1 MLTYE
6 NPIIPGFYPDP
17 SICRVGEDYYLVNS
31 SFEFYPGVPL
41 WHSRDLFNWKQTG
54 YVLNRKSQLPLEH
67 SGTSGGIY
75 APTIRYHNGRFYMI
89 TTNVSDGGN
98 FFVWTDDINGDWSD
112 PVYLDQGGID
122 PSIFW
127 DDDGRVY
134 YQGTHRDELDRN
146 CIGQYEFDIETGK
159 RLSETKVL
167 WHGTGGKCPEGPHM
181 YKLNGYYYLLLA
193 EGGTEYGHMVTI
205 GRSKSVWGPFE
216 SCPHNPILTHR
227 NHSKRTANFHALGHA
242 DIFTDTSGKWW
253 IVFHGI
259 RPALGQL
266 HHIGRE
272 TMIAP
277 MHWDENGWPVV
288 NDGKLI
294 VDRMSVDGEGSY
306 SVKKNW
312 YDDFSGN
319 TLAPRWAFLR
329 NPVEASYDLTGDG
342 ITLHGTEE
350 TLDGDGSPTFV
361 GVRQQQVNYEYETKI
376 SVKDGDGFAGITVFH
391 TKEHHYDLLVSKTKN
406 GCKAQ
411 LRRRIVDMEMISD
424 DVIFDNTDSLIL
436 KIVADNKKY
445 VFLAGTDA
453 DNLTEV
459 GSGCI
464 QLMATE
470 CMPCSFTGCFAGIFA
485 QGNVTAAFR
494 YFSAKA

>member
-1 MLTYE
+1 MLNYE

-17 SICRVGEDYYLVNS
+17 SICRAGEDYYLVNS
-31 SFEFYPGVPL
+31 SFEFFPGVPL
-41 WHSRDLFNWKQTG
+41 WHSRDLFNWEQKG
-54 YVLNRKSQLPLEH
+54 YVLNRKSQLPLKN

-89 TTNVSDGGN
+89 TTNVTDGGN

-112 PVYLDQGGID
+112 PVYIDQGGID
-122 PSIFW
+122 PSVFF

-146 CIGQYEFDIETGK
+146 CVGQFEFDIETGK

-181 YKLNGYYYLLLA
+181 YKLFGYYYLLLA

-227 NHSKRTANFHALGHA
+227 NHSKRTAFIQALGHA
-242 DIFTDTSGKWW
+242 DITTDTDGRWW
-253 IVFHGI
+253 MVFHGI

-277 MHWDENGWPVV
+277 FTWDENGWPVV
-288 NDGKLI
+288 NEGGIITEK
-294 VDRMSVDGEGSY
+294 MSVPGDGNF
-306 SVKKNW
+306 SVRKCWK
-312 YDDFSGN
+312 DDFSSA
-319 TLAPRWAFLR
+319 TLHPRWSFLR
-329 NPVEASYDLTGDG
+329 DFNESSYILGGDG
-342 ITLHGTEE
+342 ITLKGTDE
-350 TLDGDGSPTFV
+350 TFDGTASPTFL
-361 GVRQQQVNYEYETKI
+361 GVRQQQIKSVFETALSI
-376 SVKDGDGFAGITVFH
+376 SSGDGYAGITIFH
-391 TKEHHYDLLVSKTKN
+391 TNEHHYELLVRKTSEGFFAK
-406 GCKAQ
+406 

-424 DVIFDNTDSLIL
+424 EVFFKNKEKLVL
-436 KIVADNKKY
+436 QIVADDRKY
-445 VFLAGTDA
+445 TFLAGGDA
-453 DNLTEV
+453 SSLTEI
-459 GSGCI
+459 GSGCV

-470 CMPCSFTGCFAGIFA
+470 CTPCTFTGCFAGIFA
-485 QGNVTAAFR
+485 QGDITAKFS
-494 YFSAKA
+494 YFLTEA